1 MFDLAHLLLILLVM
15 AIDDFLNLAIL
26 DLEALDAVSDGAFER
41 IALLI
46 VSYYRISQT
55 FNCLGKR
62 GELVA

>member
-15 AIDDFLNLAIL
+15 AIDDFLHLAIL

-41 IALLI
+41 LALLI
-46 VSYYRISQT
+46 VYYYRISQT
-55 FNCLGKR
+55 VNCLGKR